1 MKLHPDR
8 IAAGLFI
15 ALAAVIA
22 FDSRRLEI
30 LPVGPGT
37 LPMLV
42 AVLLALT
49 AGRMLT
55 RPVEESPSGG
65 RSTFQLS
72 MMANPLYV
80 AVCIALYTAGV
91 AFVGYLASTFLLV
104 MAMMARLSSYRIL
117 HTVALALL
125 VSVLSYY
132 TFTKL
137 GMHLP
142 GAWLEDHLP

>member
-30 LPVGPGT
+30 VPVGPGT

-42 AVLLALT
+42 AALLAVT
-49 AGRMLT
+49 AGAMLT
-55 RPVEESPSGG
+55 RPVEESPGG
-65 RSTFQLS
+65 RRSVLNFS
-72 MMANPLYV
+72 VMANPLYV
-80 AVCIALYTAGV
+80 AACIALYTVGV
-91 AFVGYLASTFLLV
+91 AFAGYLVSTFMLV
-104 MAMMARLSSYRIL
+104 VAMLVRLSSYRIW
-117 HTVALALL
+117 HTLALALL
-125 VSVLSYY
+125 VSLLSYY

-142 GAWLEDHLP
+142 GAWIEAHLP